1 MKPRPATIALG
12 GGGARGVAHLGAI
25 EQMLAVGLG
34 VERIVGVS
42 IGSLAGAMFAFDP
55 DIARV
60 IRRAHDFL
68 YSAEFA
74 RHQAHLLGAHPV
86 PATQNTRSMMNR
98 YRRLAGLVR
107 ANRMFYRAVHQS
119 SLLPGELLA
128 AVVDHLLPDADIADA
143 QIPLSV
149 VAVDLD
155 QGQPVV
161 FERGPVRVAV
171 KASAAVP
178 GIFPP
183 VNYEGKLLCDIG
195 GFCAL
200 PLGVARSY
208 DPQLLIAVDVG
219 SILKPL
225 TREPTALDV
234 MMRMNDIG
242 SAMFRRQLHSEA
254 DLTIVPQVDE
264 VPWFDFTTADELIE
278 AGRVAARA
286 ALEALAAPESWL
298 KRVLNQTLPA
308 LARVNGQIQQLPRS
322 AAGL

>member
-1 MKPRPATIALG
+1 MKPRPATVALG

-25 EQMLAVGLG
+25 EQMLAAGLS

-55 DIARV
+55 DIGRV
-60 IRRAHDFL
+60 IQRAHDFL
-68 YSAEFA
+68 YSTEFA
-74 RHQAHLLGAHPV
+74 RHQQHLLGAHPV
-86 PATQNTRSMMNR
+86 PATVSTGGMMNG
-98 YRRLAGLVR
+98 YRRIAGLVR
-107 ANRMFYRAVHQS
+107 ANRMFYRAVHES

-128 AVVDHLLPDADIADA
+128 AVVDHLLPEADVADA
-143 QIPLSV
+143 QIPLSI
-149 VAVDLD
+149 VAVDLN

-161 FERGPVRVAV
+161 FQKGPVRVAV

-183 VNYEGKLLCDIG
+183 VAFEGRLLCDIG

-219 SILKPL
+219 SNLKPL
-225 TREPTALDV
+225 AREPTALDV

-254 DLTIVPQVDE
+254 DLTIVPDVDE

-286 ALEALAAPESWL
+286 ALETLAAPESWL
-298 KRVLNQTLPA
+298 KRVLNQTLPS
-308 LARVNGQIQQLPRS
+308 LSRMNEQIHHLPRS